1 MSEDSLVVNLQKDL
15 HQAMRARD
23 SVRVSVIRLLRSS
36 IGYLEKEKQKSLD
49 DAEVMDVIS
58 RQVRQRRES
67 IEMYAKGRRQD
78 LVDRETAELMILQE
92 YLPSQLT
99 EVDLLELVN
108 QAIVDSGA
116 TGPRDKG
123 KVMSVIMPNVKGKAD
138 GGTVNLVVIKL
149 LNEIEGQS

>member
-67 IEMYAKGRRQD
+67 IEMYTKGRRQD
-78 LVDRETAELMILQE
+78 LVDRETVELMILQE

-99 EVDLLELVN
+99 EVELLELAN

-138 GGTVNLVVIKL
+138 GGTVNSVVTKL
-149 LNEIEGQS
+149 LNEIEG

>member
-1 MSEDSLVVNLQKDL
+1 MSEDYLVVRLQKDL

-36 IGYLEKEKQKSLD
+36 IGYLEKEKQKSLG
-49 DAEVMDVIS
+49 DAEVVDVIS

-67 IEMYAKGRRQD
+67 IEMYTKGKRQD

-99 EVDLLELVN
+99 EAELLDLAN
-108 QAIVDSGA
+108 KAIVDSGA

-123 KVMSVIMPNVKGKAD
+123 KVMSVIMPKVKGKAD
-138 GGTVNLVVIKL
+138 GGTVNSVVTKL
-149 LNEIEGQS
+149 LDEIEGQG